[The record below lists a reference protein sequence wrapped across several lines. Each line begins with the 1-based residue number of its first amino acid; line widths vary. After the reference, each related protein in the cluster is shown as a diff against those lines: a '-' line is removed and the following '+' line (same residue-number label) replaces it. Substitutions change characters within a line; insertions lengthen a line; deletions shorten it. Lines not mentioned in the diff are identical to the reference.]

1 MTSWCVSNSMWFV
14 CGGLGFDPVGD
25 RLCFDFL
32 CGVPSIAENMVYSAE
47 SSISSGT
54 VWWYR
59 RAMVCVICYCRSVPS
74 ICFGVCR
81 ICFFVCWQCAE
92 FVF

>member
-32 CGVPSIAENMVYSAE
+32 CGVPSIAETLDNRGIVCR
-47 SSISSGT
+47 
-54 VWWYR
+54 VCVYR
-59 RAMVCVICYCRSVPS
+59 RVCFGYVVASASAVGDCRRVPS
-74 ICFGVCR
+74 AYYGLCR
-81 ICFFVCWQCAE
+81 IRVL
-92 FVF
+92 